1 LDFGLLEAGTRFGKM
16 ALDGG
21 TRIAS
26 VEATTT
32 SRWTEI
38 AYATLKQRLAGNP
51 DFAFLLVSTL
61 IGRSRSAIASAK
73 NLALKAI

>member
-1 LDFGLLEAGTRFGKM
+1 LLEAGTLFGKM

-21 TRIAS
+21 TRTAS
-26 VEATTT
+26 VEATTPC
-32 SRWTEI
+32 RCAEI
-38 AYATLKQRLAGNP
+38 PYATLKQRLAGNP

-61 IGRSRSAIASAK
+61 IGRSRGAIESAK